1 MTRNPRRAQLAPA
14 YILHHQPYRDT
25 SRILEAFTREHG
37 RLTLFARGVRG
48 PKGKLGPLLQP
59 FRLLLLS
66 WSGRGEAPQ
75 LIGAEAA
82 PRSGELPAGCLM
94 GCFYLNELLLK
105 LTTRHDP
112 HASLFD
118 AYHESLE
125 RLRAGAHLEP
135 TLRIFEKRL
144 LQEVGYGLDLAA
156 EADTGQRIE
165 PQARYQFRPAQGL
178 VRASPADA
186 GSLAGSAVLALA
198 AEELRGPEELD
209 DARRLLTAAVAHCL
223 EGRELATRAVARAMA
238 RRSFADHSR
247 ERR

>member
-1 MTRNPRRAQLAPA
+1 MSRNARRAQLAPA

-59 FRLLLLS
+59 FRLLLLN

-75 LIGAEAA
+75 LTGAEAA
-82 PRSGELPAGCLM
+82 PSSGVLPARCLM

-112 HASLFD
+112 HAGLFD
-118 AYHESLE
+118 VYHEALE
-125 RLRAGAHLEP
+125 GLRTGVRLEP

-144 LQEVGYGLDLAA
+144 LQEIGYGLELTT
-156 EADTGQRIE
+156 EADTGHGIE
-165 PQARYQFRPAQGL
+165 PQARYQLRPAQGL
-178 VRASPADA
+178 VRASPGAA
-186 GSLAGSAVLALA
+186 GSVAGRSVLALA
-198 AEELRGPEELD
+198 AEELHGPEELD

-238 RRSFADHSR
+238 RNSSSEHSR